1 MDNTPVRTYLWPKRA
16 IDWAFFYM
24 SSRIKTAL
32 AASIFS
38 LLSTTAIAETRG
50 LAGSYLAGRQATFL
64 SDYSAASTYYTR
76 ALSRDK
82 TNPFILDQ
90 AMMAYIGT
98 GDVAGAAQIA
108 SQRETTGDNPIAEVT
123 IKAAAIAAGDF
134 SKSTGVVT
142 QDEGLAPLL
151 NGLLRGWSILGEGNM
166 SEAADVFADVAGTA
180 DFSSFARYHEAL
192 ALTTVGDFQSAE
204 AIFSGEKHG
213 PLQLSVRGFLAHA
226 QTLVQLERTD
236 DAIELLEAALGTR
249 FDAHLDDALKRLK
262 AGETIPF
269 DFVRDAKDGSAEVL
283 FNIAAI
289 LNGRAAPEIVLS
301 YARLAQ
307 HIRPDHAPAV
317 LTVAETLE
325 DLNQHGLATK
335 AFAKIKEDDPAY
347 FIAEMG
353 RADALYADDRKD
365 AAAEVLE
372 ALTKSHG
379 DRPLVHASLGDLLSR
394 LERYDEALDAYGASL
409 ALRDENDPA
418 AWRVYYARGI
428 MHENLDD
435 FDNMETDFRK
445 ALELYPNQPDV
456 LNYLGY
462 SLVEQNIK
470 LDEALG
476 MIETAVAER
485 PQSGYITDSLAW
497 VYYRLGRFEEAV
509 EPMERAVELL
519 PVDPIVN
526 DHLGDV
532 YWKVGRTLEA
542 EFQWKRALS
551 FEPEE
556 KDANRIRRKLDVGL
570 DVVLEEEAETSSD

>member
-1 MDNTPVRTYLWPKRA
+1 LGH
-16 IDWAFFYM
+16 FYM
-24 SSRIKTAL
+24 SQRIKITL
-32 AASIFS
+32 AATVLS
-38 LLSTTAIAETRG
+38 LLSSTAIAETRG

-76 ALSRDK
+76 ALSRDQS
-82 TNPFILDQ
+82 NPFILDQ

-98 GDVAGAAQIA
+98 GDIEGAAQIA
-108 SQRETTGDNPIAEVT
+108 NQRGDRSGNPIAEVT
-123 IKAAAIAAGDF
+123 VKAAAIAKGDY
-134 SKSTGVVT
+134 SKSIDPVT
-142 QDEGLAPLL
+142 EEEGLAPLL
-151 NGLLRGWSILGEGNM
+151 NGLLRGWSMLGQGNM
-166 SEAADVFADVAGTA
+166 SDASNVFAQVAETA

-192 ALTTVGDFQSAE
+192 ALATVGDFVSAE
-204 AIFSGEKHG
+204 GIFSGETHG

-226 QTLVQLERTD
+226 QTLVQLERND
-236 DAIELLEAALGTR
+236 DAIALLEAALSTR
-249 FDAHLDDALKRLK
+249 FDAHLDDAVKRLT
-262 AGETIPF
+262 AGESIPYE
-269 DFVRDAKDGSAEVL
+269 FVRDAKDGSAEVL

-325 DLNQHGLATK
+325 DLDQHGLATK
-335 AFAKIKEDDPAY
+335 AFAQVDADDPAY

-379 DRPLVHASLGDLLSR
+379 DMPLVHASLGDLLSR
-394 LERYDEALDAYGASL
+394 LQRYDEALDAYGASL
-409 ALRDENDPA
+409 ALRDDDDRA

-428 MHENLDD
+428 MHENLDNFPD
-435 FDNMETDFRK
+435 MEGDFRK

-462 SLVEQNIK
+462 SLVEQNLK

-476 MIETAVAER
+476 MIETAVKER
-485 PQSGYITDSLAW
+485 PESGYITDSLAW
-497 VYYRLGRFEEAV
+497 VYYRLGRFDEAV

-532 YWKVGRTLEA
+532 YWKVGRVLEA

-556 KDANRIRRKLDVGL
+556 KDADRIRRKLDVGL
-570 DVVLEEEAETSSD
+570 DVVLEDEAVSGGGDTTGD